1 VATRFDVAGRLAD
14 GLAAVDD
21 LQTYVTA
28 TRTRGYA
35 NPDLTLDNSQ
45 VRDWYGTEDG
55 LDLRLLDADC
65 AQLRTAAQGA
75 DEALRIA
82 RAQAAALAGAWRGGG
97 GGAAVE
103 FLNRHCTAGA
113 TVSDAVRAAAD
124 ACARL
129 RDELWSAVDRKVA
142 ATVSIDD
149 RTQSQRPAWLAAA
162 RVVTAGTA
170 DSDDPSASVV
180 DTQVK
185 PFVDHDIG
193 GEWVPAMHAAAGQVV
208 AAYRDAVD
216 GMGARVGVWF
226 EVPGDLGPRYVPPP
240 SAAPVAAAA
249 AEVPAAVPRPAAAAP
264 LDDTWLADPL
274 PMAPPLPTA
283 PSPVLA
289 PPPEPA
295 APPIAVPPTEPQA
308 FPASAPGLGS
318 LPDSGGGGGFGG
330 IPGRIGDLLGGLFD
344 PPELSGGDVPP
355 ELLPDNEISDEPDE
369 DQPAEDQPDDGEP
382 DDGEPDD
389 GEPDE
394 EADDG
399 PADDTACSADRWYPE
414 TEEPKAE
421 AAEVAPDPV
430 TAPGPPPVA
439 VPPAAA
445 EGDAAMLAPC
455 EIAADE
461 LPQVGR

>member
-1 VATRFDVAGRLAD
+1 VATRFDVAGRLAE

-28 TRTRGYA
+28 SGVRGYT
-35 NPDLTLDNSQ
+35 NPDLTLHSSQ
-45 VRDWYGTEDG
+45 LRDWYGTEDG

-65 AQLRTAAQGA
+65 AQLRTAAQAA

-97 GGAAVE
+97 GDAAAE
-103 FLNRHCTAGA
+103 FLDRHCAAGA

-129 RDELWSAVDRKVA
+129 RDQLWSAVDRKVA

-149 RTQSQRPAWLAAA
+149 RTQAQRPAWLAAA
-162 RVVTAGTA
+162 RVVTAGA
-170 DSDDPSASVV
+170 VDSDDPSAAVV

-185 PFVDHDIG
+185 PFVDNDIRDQ
-193 GEWVPAMHAAAGQVV
+193 WVPAMHAAAGEVA
-208 AAYRDAVD
+208 AAYRAAVD
-216 GMGARVGVWF
+216 GMGSRGQARF

-240 SAAPVAAAA
+240 SATPVAAAA
-249 AEVPAAVPRPAAAAP
+249 AEVPAAAVRPAAAVP
-264 LDDTWLADPL
+264 LDDAWPADPL
-274 PMAPPLPTA
+274 PMTAPP
-283 PSPVLA
+283 
-289 PPPEPA
+289 PA
-295 APPIAVPPTEPQA
+295 APPPATAPPPMAVSPTEPQA

-318 LPDSGGGGGFGG
+318 LPDSGGGGFGG
-330 IPGRIGDLLGGLFD
+330 IPGRIGDLLGGLFNPSGDALSAPPD
-344 PPELSGGDVPP
+344 P
-355 ELLPDNEISDEPDE
+355 LPNNDISDEPEEVQPDE
-369 DQPAEDQPDDGEP
+369 DQ
-382 DDGEPDD
+382 PDD

-394 EADDG
+394 EADDE
-399 PADDTACSADRWYPE
+399 PADDTDCGADSEDPE
-414 TEEPKAE
+414 TEEPKTEDPKTDDPETEVPKAE
-421 AAEVAPDPV
+421 AADVAPVPV
-430 TAPGPPPVA
+430 TPPGPPPVA

-445 EGDAAMLAPC
+445 EGGAVMLAPC